1 MPTVAASFCGEQLA
15 RRVQDAVGG
24 DLGAPVG
31 QPVAGH
37 QALTVNGTDSGRR
50 T

>member
-15 RRVQDAVGG
+15 GGIQNPVGG
-24 DLGAPVG
+24 DLGPLCG

-37 QALTVNGTDSGRR
+37 QTFTVRGTDNGRR